1 MDDVTD
7 VVFRRIVGE
16 MAPPDMYF
24 TEFVSVDGLQSPGR
38 GRIIHKLAL
47 EKTERPVVA
56 QIWGQ
61 KPENFEKTASEL
73 VDMGFDGVDL
83 NFGCPVDVVVKNGC
97 GSGMINKPDLA
108 VEIVQAVKRG
118 VAGRVPVS
126 VKTRLGYNQN
136 DFTWHELLLS
146 QGIDMLTVHGRTRKE
161 MSKVPARWEDIA
173 KVVEIRNKIAPNTL
187 IVGNGDVRDH
197 THGLQ
202 LAAESGV
209 DGVMIGRGIF
219 HNPYA
224 FSPEAETFWLSK
236 SSEEK
241 KQLYKNHINLF
252 CEIWQDDA
260 QRRLVT
266 LNKFCKLYINGFD
279 GAKEMR
285 ESLMACKTSEELLAL
300 L

>member
-1 MDDVTD
+1 
-7 VVFRRIVGE
+7 
-16 MAPPDMYF
+16 
-24 TEFVSVDGLQSPGR
+24 
-38 GRIIHKLAL
+38 
-47 EKTERPVVA
+47 
-56 QIWGQ
+56 
-61 KPENFEKTASEL
+61 
-73 VDMGFDGVDL
+73 MGFEGVDL

-97 GSGMINKPDLA
+97 GSGMINKPELA

-136 DFTWHELLLS
+136 DFTWHELLLN
-146 QGIDMLTVHGRTRKE
+146 QGIDMLTVHGRTRRE
-161 MSKVPARWEDIA
+161 MSKVPARWDDIA

-197 THGLQ
+197 AHGLK
-202 LAAESGV
+202 LAKSSGV

-224 FSPEAETFWLSK
+224 FSTEAEALWASK
-236 SSEEK
+236 TIDDK
-241 KQLYKNHINLF
+241 KSLYKRHIELF
-252 CEIWQDDA
+252 TEIWGDDA

-266 LNKFCKLYINGFD
+266 LNKFCKVYINGFD

-285 ESLMACKTSEELLAL
+285 ESLMACKTAEELLDQLAG
-300 L
+300 